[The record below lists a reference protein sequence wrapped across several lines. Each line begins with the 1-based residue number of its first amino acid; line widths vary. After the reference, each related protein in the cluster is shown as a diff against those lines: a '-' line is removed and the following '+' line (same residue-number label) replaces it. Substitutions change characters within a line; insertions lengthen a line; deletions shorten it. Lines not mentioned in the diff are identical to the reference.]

1 MTEDR
6 SAWYEIR
13 DGRRMVRP
21 YHHSFT
27 SFAKR
32 RWVGRR
38 VLDVMADEFPMQC
51 TEAYLAAAM
60 SSQRLLLNGAAVRP
74 EDTFRDGDKLEHIVV
89 REEPSV
95 PASPIQ
101 LLHCSE
107 DLLVIDKPAGVPV
120 HHAGRFRRNS
130 LVEILQAERPEM
142 RLADGGGARGG
153 IHVLHRLDRQTSG
166 VLLLPRTAASAA
178 ELGGLMQS
186 GRLRKQYVARVRGQ
200 MPPASELVVREPVR
214 VRSAHG
220 ATSCDCHADSK
231 PACTRLRVLGYDV
244 ESDTSLLLCEPVTG
258 RTHQIRLHARHLGH
272 PVANDVV
279 YGAPSAETP
288 PDGAAPA
295 ADAPPAA
302 AAPTA
307 EVTRGSAA
315 EGGTA
320 KRARREGGRSA
331 PGADAAKAAKAAKA
345 AEAAEAAEAEAEEL
359 WLHAR
364 SYSCDEPAPGAPGF
378 HYEAPLP
385 SWAAPFLPLPPH
397 AFAPLPATPPASP
410 GPAPSAAASAEASAE
425 ASGGAS
431 GGAAAAAAAAAET
444 GAVVALASTEGQ
456 QLLQS
461 CTADDRAPF
470 DALWRAFAR
479 QVGRTMCGPASLAMV
494 LRSYPSAMVS
504 ADDGW
509 EEGDVLGTVGA
520 EMAAKMRRCGMT
532 LPEMAEVATG
542 IVEGVAAHPHHLHH
556 QPCTAGG
563 DDASAGSDDTLL
575 APLLAALRAPG
586 SRVLLN
592 YHMTT
597 AGQPPFGGHF
607 SPLAAYHASSRRF
620 LVLDVWP
627 DTEPCWLEAG
637 RLCAAMRA
645 VDNESG
651 KPRGWV
657 HIRC

>member
-6 SAWYEIR
+6 SAWYEVR
-13 DGRRMVRP
+13 DGRRLVRP

-38 VLDVMADEFPMQC
+38 VLDVMADEFPAQC
-51 TEAYLAAAM
+51 TEAYLAEAM
-60 SSQRLLLNGAAVRP
+60 SSQRLLLNGTAVRP
-74 EDTFRDGDKLEHIVV
+74 VDTFRDGDKLEHIVV

-95 PASPIQ
+95 PAAQIQ

-130 LVEILQAERPEM
+130 LVEILQAERPDL
-142 RLADGGGARGG
+142 RLGDGGGARGG

-186 GRLRKQYVARVRGQ
+186 GQLRKQYVARVRGQ
-200 MPPASELVVREPVR
+200 MLPASGAPLEVREPVR
-214 VRSAHG
+214 VRSARG
-220 ATSCDCHADSK
+220 ATTCDCHPDGK
-231 PACTRLRVLGYDV
+231 PACTRLRVLGYDAL
-244 ESDTSLLLCEPVTG
+244 SDTSLLLCEPVTG
-258 RTHQIRLHARHLGH
+258 RTHQIRLHTRHLGH
-272 PVANDVV
+272 PVANDPV
-279 YGAPSAETP
+279 YGAQSAETAS
-288 PDGAAPA
+288 GADPT
-295 ADAPPAA
+295 ADAPC
-302 AAPTA
+302 
-307 EVTRGSAA
+307 GSTE
-315 EGGTA
+315 EGAT
-320 KRARREGGRSA
+320 KRARREGGMSA
-331 PGADAAKAAKAAKA
+331 REEAAAKA
-345 AEAAEAAEAEAEEL
+345 AEAAEAETEEL

-364 SYSCDEPAPGAPGF
+364 SYSCAEPAPGAPGF

-385 SWAAPFLPLPPH
+385 AWAAPFLPLPPH
-397 AFAPLPATPPASP
+397 ALAPLSATPPASP
-410 GPAPSAAASAEASAE
+410 GPVPSAAAAAETE
-425 ASGGAS
+425 AT
-431 GGAAAAAAAAAET
+431 AAAAET
-444 GAVVALASTEGQ
+444 GAVVPLESADGQ

-461 CTADDRAPF
+461 CVAADRTPF

-494 LRSYPSAMVS
+494 LRSKPGATSL
-504 ADDGW
+504 ADGGW
-509 EEGDVLGTVGA
+509 AEDDVLGKVPA
-520 EMAAKMRRCGMT
+520 DMAAKVRRCGMT
-532 LPEMAEVATG
+532 LPEMVEVTTG
-542 IVEGVAAHPHHLHH
+542 ITEGLTAHPHHFHH
-556 QPCTAGG
+556 QPAGG
-563 DDASAGSDDTLL
+563 ADASACDDETLL
-575 APLLAALRAPG
+575 APLLAALRAPD

-607 SPLAAYHASSRRF
+607 SPLAAYHAPSRRF

-627 DTEPCWLEAG
+627 DTEPCWLDAR

-657 HIRC
+657 HIRWECK